1 MPIYSLT
8 FMSVGE
14 SPVSEAPSAPARS
27 RAETRRRLVL
37 AATTLFAEDGL
48 HRATSARIARA
59 AGVATG
65 TFYLHFKD
73 KEALF
78 REIVFEALSELR
90 ERQDRVAAPLE
101 PGGAADLRARTAELL
116 AFASENRDLIRIVFG
131 RGGESVTIAEEVL
144 DAIVPDLERHL
155 TRLAERGELPP
166 EIHPAIAA
174 QARAATLTRVLGW
187 WVEDPSRASAE
198 EVIDT
203 LCALAPVPTGSR

>member
-1 MPIYSLT
+1 
-8 FMSVGE
+8 MSVGE
-14 SPVSEAPSAPARS
+14 SPVTEAPSAPARS

-37 AATTLFAEDGL
+37 AGTSLFAEDGL
-48 HRATSARIARA
+48 HRATTARIARA

-90 ERQDRVAAPLE
+90 ERQERAAAGLDA
-101 PGGAADLRARTAELL
+101 GGLADLRARTAELL

-131 RGGESVTIAEEVL
+131 RGGESATIGEEVL
-144 DAIVPDLERHL
+144 DAIVPGMERRL
-155 TRLAERGELPP
+155 TQLAESGELPAD
-166 EIHPAIAA
+166 IHPAIAA

-187 WVEDPSRASAE
+187 WVADPSRASRE